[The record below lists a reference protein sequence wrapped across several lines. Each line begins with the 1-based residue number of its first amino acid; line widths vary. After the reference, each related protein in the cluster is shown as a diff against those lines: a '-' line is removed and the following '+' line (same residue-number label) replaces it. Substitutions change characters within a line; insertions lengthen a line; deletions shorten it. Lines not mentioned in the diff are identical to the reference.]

1 MLGRWVPNA
10 TRATGCT
17 GLRIVTHLTASR
29 IAADHALDWHNCPCL
44 RGNEMRNSSLM
55 AAAYAAM
62 LVSGCSTRPRNFAA
76 NLSAPVADR
85 AVFENDYRTCQ
96 TLVRG
101 GHRSGFRS
109 AASTIAVGAGAISGG
124 IAVGAVGAGVGA
136 STAGVG
142 TGWSSVG
149 AGLGAAAAAATV
161 FVAAAGFGV
170 TRLIRGGRERKY
182 KRAMSDCLSEYG
194 YGVGSWEKLP
204 KRDDAAQIAAQRAT
218 LALPA
223 SPQAATVR

>member
-1 MLGRWVPNA
+1 MNTPR
-10 TRATGCT
+10 T
-17 GLRIVTHLTASR
+17 ITA
-29 IAADHALDWHNCPCL
+29 ALC
-44 RGNEMRNSSLM
+44 
-55 AAAYAAM
+55 AAM
-62 LVSGCSTRPRNFAA
+62 LVTGCSTRPRNFTA

-85 AVFENDYRTCQ
+85 TEFENDFRRCQ

-101 GHRSGFRS
+101 GHLSGFRA
-109 AASTIAVGAGAISGG
+109 AASKIAVGSGVISGG

-136 STAGVG
+136 STVGAG

-182 KRAMSDCLSEYG
+182 KQAMANCLAEYG
-194 YGVGSWEKLP
+194 HGVASWSKLS
-204 KRDDAAQIAAQRAT
+204 RREDAAQIAAQRAI
-218 LALPA
+218 LA
-223 SPQAATVR
+223 SPSPTAVAASQ